1 MLWFYRF
8 VCFLAIGVV
17 IPMLRCV
24 VQDLESLPRIGAT
37 APCRLALPPLCVEKC
52 AVCVRCVCSSRKNW
66 IRWFHKDLKS
76 LACTVHVGGLSGRTS
91 NSEGA
96 F

>member
-24 VQDLESLPRIGAT
+24 VQEKSPSEDR
-37 APCRLALPPLCVEKC
+37 CNCALPVGTA
-52 AVCVRCVCSSRKNW
+52 AVVC
-66 IRWFHKDLKS
+66 
-76 LACTVHVGGLSGRTS
+76 
-91 NSEGA
+91 
-96 F
+96 